1 MSEPVSLEAV
11 VVAANRQLRFPY
23 AGVVASIWVKIGD
36 VVSAGQV
43 VASLKPDELK
53 KKHQIKLENYNK
65 TRATF
70 EQLKTKLGQSDDPEK
85 KYLLDR
91 SQADLNI
98 SVLELEVAQLEV
110 DASELRCPFPGL
122 IVDDGGVAAGMA
134 ISPAS
139 FPIEVAD
146 LSTLKLQAEIDQ
158 KEMGKVR
165 RDQYLEFVAVALPS
179 VMYKGRVIGFT
190 PQPPDRRTTK
200 FGLWGAIETTQ
211 NLLPGMIGKLEVFPD
226 R

>member
-1 MSEPVSLEAV
+1 MSESVNLEAV
-11 VVAANRQLRFPY
+11 VVAAIRELRFPY
-23 AGVVASIWVKIGD
+23 AGVVESMRVKMGEMI
-36 VVSAGQV
+36 SANQV
-43 VASLKPDELK
+43 IASLRQDELK
-53 KKHQIKLENYNK
+53 KKHQIKLENYHK

-70 EQLKTKLGQSDDPEK
+70 EQLKTKLGQSDDPDK

-98 SVLELEVAQLEV
+98 SVLELEVVQLEL
-110 DASELRCPFPGL
+110 DASILRCPFPGL
-122 IVDDGGVAAGMA
+122 VINDGGLAAGMT

-139 FPIEVAD
+139 FPIQVAD
-146 LSTLKLQAEIDQ
+146 LSTIRIQAEIDQ
-158 KEMGKVR
+158 ADMPRVK
-165 RDQYLEFVAVALPS
+165 RDYYAEFTPIALPE
-179 VMYKGRVIGFT
+179 VVYKGRIVGFT

-200 FGLWGAIETTQ
+200 FGVWGAIETTQ